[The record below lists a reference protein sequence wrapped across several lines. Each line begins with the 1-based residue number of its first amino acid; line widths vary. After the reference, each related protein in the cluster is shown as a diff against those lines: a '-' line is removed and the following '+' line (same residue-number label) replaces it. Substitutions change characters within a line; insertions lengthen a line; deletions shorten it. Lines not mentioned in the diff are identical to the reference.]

1 MMIIALAIIIR
12 RPILYVIKI
21 KTNNKINNYKNNNT
35 KLIQKEAIFSY
46 ELILQCPLM
55 IYNIPGEV
63 V

>member
-1 MMIIALAIIIR
+1 MMIIALAIIR

-21 KTNNKINNYKNNNT
+21 KTNNKINKNNNT
-35 KLIQKEAIFSY
+35 KLIQKEAAIY